1 MKAEKR
7 RRDGSS
13 HQVESEGQVA
23 TLQVVMVMLVV
34 MVMVMKILSTVSLIE
49 QLFWLATS
57 IQGGCPQ
64 KIFCRW

>member
-13 HQVESEGQVA
+13 HQVESEGHVA

-34 MVMVMKILSTVSLIE
+34 IVLVMVMKILSTVSLIE
-49 QLFWLATS
+49 
-57 IQGGCPQ
+57 
-64 KIFCRW
+64 

>member
-1 MKAEKR
+1 
-7 RRDGSS
+7 
-13 HQVESEGQVA
+13 
-23 TLQVVMVMLVV
+23 MVMLVVMVLV

-49 QLFWLATS
+49 QLLWLATS